1 MPGIVPAIS
10 YPWRKPIQETHM
22 TDDFEKSAIFIIV
35 VFGALT
41 LGGLMAANLVY
52 GHRTGVLFA
61 LGSSTCAWAAG
72 YAMIYNKPSAFRWL
86 LAGACVLGLVSTY
99 YLIR

>member
-1 MPGIVPAIS
+1 
-10 YPWRKPIQETHM
+10 M

-41 LGGLMAANLVY
+41 IGGLMAANLVY
-52 GHRTGVLFA
+52 GQRTGVLFA
-61 LGSSTCAWAAG
+61 LGSSTCAWVAG

-86 LAGACVLGLVSTY
+86 LAGACLFGVASVL